1 MRLETE
7 TGYIVSKQTVLY
19 GYSKHLGEY
28 AVASVVN
35 ALLADG
41 AELQNIGIG
50 IRIEI
55 PVYGYTSRIHGL
67 EKSVKALCKEKGIR
81 LLQVEGK
88 KNPALRFAQ
97 MMVQGIASVKKESV
111 CSETECIKAGQDI
124 VLTKWIGMEGMLR
137 ITEEREEELRK
148 RFSGGFMNRIFSYRK
163 ELFAEQE
170 ISVARQAGAAAL
182 YQITE
187 GGVLAALWELA
198 KRAETG
204 ISLDMKAISVL
215 QETVEVCEHFRLN
228 PYQLTSVGSFLVV
241 TDKGEE
247 LCEKLSEQ
255 GIKASLLGRIT
266 DNNDKIIRNGEEI
279 RYIDRPAPDEIFK
292 IFGN

>member
-1 MRLETE
+1 M
-7 TGYIVSKQTVLY
+7 QM
-19 GYSKHLGEY
+19 
-28 AVASVVN
+28 
-35 ALLADG
+35 
-41 AELQNIGIG
+41 
-50 IRIEI
+50 
-55 PVYGYTSRIHGL
+55 
-67 EKSVKALCKEKGIR
+67 
-81 LLQVEGK
+81 EGK

-111 CSETECIKAGQDI
+111 CSETKHIKAGQDI

-170 ISVARQAGAAAL
+170 ISVARQAGATAL

-187 GGVLAALWELA
+187 GGVLAALWEIA
-198 KRAETG
+198 KRAEVG
-204 ISLDMKAISVL
+204 VSLDMKAISIL

-241 TDKGEE
+241 TDNGEE

-255 GIKASLLGRIT
+255 GIKASLVGRIT